1 MKKVLC
7 ILAMAGALTVGSGT
21 VVTAG
26 AQEVKE
32 TYKTKKG
39 WSKKAKYSV
48 IGAAAGAAT
57 GVAVGK
63 NDSKSAIV
71 GGAVGAGS
79 GYLYGRHRDKK
90 NPTRSSKYVYK
101 RKIDD

>member
-1 MKKVLC
+1 
-7 ILAMAGALTVGSGT
+7 MAGVLTMGSGAVT
-21 VVTAG
+21 TAG

-32 TYKTKKG
+32 TYKTKTG

-57 GVAVGK
+57 GVIVGK
-63 NDSKSAIV
+63 NDSKSAAI
-71 GGAVGAGS
+71 GGVIGAGS
-79 GYLYGRHRDKK
+79 GYLYGRHKDKK

>member
-1 MKKVLC
+1 
-7 ILAMAGALTVGSGT
+7 MAGALTMGSAT
-21 VVTAG
+21 LNEAG

-48 IGAAAGAAT
+48 IGAAAGAGT
-57 GVAVGK
+57 GILIGK
-63 NDSKSAIV
+63 NDSKSAAI
-71 GGAVGAGS
+71 GAAVGAGS
-79 GYLYGRHRDKK
+79 GYLYGRHKDRK

-101 RKIDD
+101 RKVDD

>member
-1 MKKVLC
+1 MKKILC
-7 ILAMAGALTVGSGT
+7 ILTMAGALTIGSGA

-32 TYKTKKG
+32 THKTKKG

-63 NDSKSAIV
+63 NDSKSAVI

-79 GYLYGRHRDKK
+79 GYLYGRHKDRK
-90 NPTRSSKYVYK
+90 NPNRSSKYVYK